1 MSAADNFFDT
11 NLLLYLFSSAS
22 EKADRAESL
31 LAEGGTISVQAL
43 NEFTAVARRKLQL
56 TYQEIREAIDTLTAF
71 LRVVPLSVD
80 IHKRGLDIA
89 ERYGFS
95 IYDALIVAAATESG
109 CKKLFTEDLQHL
121 QRVNDQLVII
131 NPFV

>member
-56 TYQEIREAIDTLTAF
+56 TYQEIREALDTLTAF